1 MPTSDPIK
9 LPPSTPST
17 PSTPIKSEVT
27 KTPEDPSKET
37 EAKFQADKAHSEQ
50 IKKEREE
57 FLKKSEEETMAFLQ
71 FPEVRK
77 LTRVEYLTKVRDIL
91 NLHSSDSN
99 SASKAYN
106 EIESITPS

>member
-1 MPTSDPIK
+1 MANDPIK
-9 LPPSTPST
+9 PPPSTT
-17 PSTPIKSEVT
+17 T
-27 KTPEDPSKET
+27 KTPEQLKADELKTKAESVKVE
-37 EAKFQADKAHSEQ
+37 EAEKEQ
-50 IKKEREE
+50 IRKEREA
-57 FLKKSEEETMAFLQ
+57 FLKKSEQETMDFLR

-106 EIESITPS
+106 EIESITPN

>member
-1 MPTSDPIK
+1 MANDPIK
-9 LPPSTPST
+9 PPPSTPPTVASAT
-17 PSTPIKSEVT
+17 T
-27 KTPEDPSKET
+27 KTPEQLKADELKAKAESDKVEKEH
-37 EAKFQADKAHSEQ
+37 QEQ
-50 IKKEREE
+50 IRKEREE
-57 FLKKSEEETMAFLQ
+57 FLRKSQEETNAFLH

-99 SASKAYN
+99 SASKAYA